1 MTMNL
6 GSIPGF
12 QLVSMRFRQKLVRKI
27 HDFMPSYI
35 LSRTWNLG
43 VVVKSD
49 YKKFLELLLPRQFF
63 DRIQTYMLCVQD
75 TTWFRMKGLDQSRDK
90 QTRYLAEKNTDI

>member
-1 MTMNL
+1 
-6 GSIPGF
+6 
-12 QLVSMRFRQKLVRKI
+12 
-27 HDFMPSYI
+27 MPNWI
-35 LSRTWNLG
+35 LSRTWNL
-43 VVVKSD
+43 VVVITSD